1 MSGLIPQRF
10 IEELLD
16 RADLADLVGSRV
28 NLKKSGSSYKA
39 CCPFH
44 DEKTPSFHL
53 RPDKGFYHC
62 FGCGA
67 HGDAISFLREFDG
80 LGFTEAVE
88 ELAGRM
94 GMEVPYDQA
103 VREEMRQVKTLTG
116 ALDEASRYY
125 QKALQQ
131 DPAAALARDYL
142 AKRGL
147 DQATIERF
155 QLGFAPPQGDALSRA
170 VSSETRKALI
180 TVKAISDKY
189 GKPRDLFR
197 NRVMFPIRNTR
208 GRTVAFG
215 GRTLGDD
222 KAKYINSPESE
233 VFHKSQ
239 TLYGLYEAQQA
250 NRRLDRLLVVE
261 GYMDVIALAQN
272 GITDAVAASGTATN
286 QDSLQALL
294 RHVRHVIFCFDGDQ
308 AGYRA
313 ADKALENAL
322 ELISDGIHIQ
332 FLMLPEGEDPD
343 TLVRQEGEAAFRARM
358 DAATPLSRQ
367 LFARQGEGLDLTLPE
382 HRGELKSRCEPL
394 LRKMPRST
402 LREAMWHELRRL
414 CGRPQYPQ
422 GGRRGDKRQSGS
434 RHPAGAQGA
443 MAGSAGQ
450 PGIRLDRDIMLCAA
464 LYADPTLAEEVQQ
477 ATADTEKLGRSHGF
491 AGWLLERGL
500 RHSDQVLRALAT
512 DPVARDRFR
521 DLFNPIEHYPASHY
535 ILKDAREILDRLQQ
549 RIPADVKALLDY
561 RGRISDLSPSER
573 ERLRE
578 LTRLRQRHNK
588 SH

>member
-16 RADLADLVGSRV
+16 RADLADIVGSRV
-28 NLKKSGSSYKA
+28 DLKKSGSSYKA

-80 LGFTEAVE
+80 LGFTDAVE

-103 VREEMRQVKTLTG
+103 AKEEMRQAKTLTG
-116 ALDEASRYY
+116 ALDEASQYY
-125 QKALQQ
+125 RNALQQ

-147 DQATIERF
+147 DSATIERF
-155 QLGFAPPQGDALSRA
+155 QLGFAPPQGDALAKA
-170 VSSETRKALI
+170 VSGETRKALI
-180 TVKAISDKY
+180 TVKTISDKY
-189 GKPRDLFR
+189 GKPWDLFR

-239 TLYGLYEAQQA
+239 TVYGLFEAQQA

-286 QDSLQALL
+286 QDSMQALL
-294 RHVRHVIFCFDGDQ
+294 RHVRHIIFCFDGDQ

-322 ELISDGIHIQ
+322 ELINDGIHIQ

-343 TLVRQEGEAAFRARM
+343 TLVRREGEAAFRQRM
-358 DAATPLSRQ
+358 DGATPLSRQ
-367 LFARQGEGLDLTLPE
+367 LFARQAQGLDLALPE
-382 HRGELKSRCEPL
+382 HRGELKARCEPL

-402 LREAMWHELRRL
+402 LREAMWHELQRL
-414 CGRPQYPQ
+414 CGRREYQPRNTRGEQKS
-422 GGRRGDKRQSGS
+422 GGYRR
-434 RHPAGAQGA
+434 PAGGVT
-443 MAGSAGQ
+443 SVNQ
-450 PGIRLDRDIMLCAA
+450 PGIRLDRDVMLCAA
-464 LYADPTLAEEVQQ
+464 LYARPELAAEVTE
-477 ATADTEKLGRSHGF
+477 ATHDTPALKRSHEF
-491 AGWLLERGL
+491 AGWLLEQQL
-500 RHSDQVLRALAT
+500 SSSDQVLRTLAT
-512 DPVARDRFR
+512 DPRAREQFR
-521 DLFNPIEHYPASHY
+521 DLFNRIEHYPASQFV
-535 ILKDAREILDRLQQ
+535 LKDAREILDRLQQ
-549 RIPADVKALLDY
+549 RTSPEVKALLSY
-561 RGRISDLSPSER
+561 TGRISDLSPQER

-578 LTRLRQRHNK
+578 LTRSRQRQ